1 MLMQV
6 VDNEHMVAIVTMGL
20 LDMGMIS
27 FKLGVIV
34 RHNVR
39 IGGRPQENG
48 QSRSDTGDHRHHE
61 EGDTLAHIGAKL
73 PDQRIA

>member
-1 MLMQV
+1 MLVQV
-6 VDNEHMVAIVTMGL
+6 VDDEHMVAIVTMGL
-20 LDMGMIS
+20 FDMGMIA

-61 EGDTLAHIGAKL
+61 EGDTLSHIGAKL
-73 PDQRIA
+73 PDQGIA